1 MWALT
6 DYANHDLKTII
17 DESMHAQINLK
28 HVSMQKYVDQ
38 CKPTNPKP
46 GFSKNS
52 LFKCY
57 SE

>member
-28 HVSMQKYVDQ
+28 HVSMQYVDQ

-52 LFKCY
+52 LFKYY